1 MMYGTVC
8 NVICNVYGI
17 MKLHRINMEEHWAPG
32 TKDLIILFGCVGELG
47 LSLIHI

>member
-1 MMYGTVC
+1 MMHGTVC

-17 MKLHRINMEEHWAPG
+17 MKLHRINMEHWAPG

-47 LSLIHI
+47 MWCQ